1 MDQYNMMTEQN
12 MGKVM
17 AMMAKM
23 REGKK
28 LNKKELIILYVDIMD
43 QMYYLYRHNMLD
55 TKEGKVWQKHIVS
68 RIDAYPEV
76 LHIQTK
82 SKNNK
87 TIGMRAVSYGLFYVT
102 MRAIEDVKACMLKD
116 DDKETIFD
124 KLKGRD
130 AFRNRVINSQEYER
144 LIERL
149 EARLAGK
156 EEPKYEYEH
165 GVINDKYDD
174 FTKYDTII
182 NEDKNEDMNEYD
194 SIME

>member
-1 MDQYNMMTEQN
+1 
-12 MGKVM
+12 MGKVTT
-17 AMMAKM
+17 MMAKM

-43 QMYYLYRHNMLD
+43 QMYYLYRHNMKD

-68 RIDAYPEV
+68 RINAYPEI

-82 SKNNK
+82 SKNNQ
-87 TIGMRAVSYGLFYVT
+87 TIGMRAVSFELFYVA
-102 MRAIEDVKACMLKD
+102 MRALQDAKACLLKD
-116 DDKETIFD
+116 ANKSTIFD
-124 KLKGRD
+124 RLKGRD
-130 AFRNRVINSQEYER
+130 AFRNRVINSDEYER
-144 LIERL
+144 LVGRL

-174 FTKYDTII
+174 FTKYDSII
-182 NEDKNEDMNEYD
+182 NEDKNEDMDEYD